1 MTGLEALEARIR
13 HDLEMTAHPRA
24 KWLTPRTSAG
34 RRVYDVLIVGAGQS
48 GLAVA
53 FGLLR
58 DKVENI
64 LLVDSA
70 PRGREGPWST
80 YARMHSLR
88 SSKDQNGPDLGVP
101 SLTFQAWFEAQWGK
115 AAFTALD
122 LIPKADWHAYLN
134 WFRAVTGLPV
144 RNETAL
150 THLSPAT
157 TDDGA
162 RCVRAQCS
170 DGQVLHARKVVLA
183 TGQDGTGQWWMPP
196 FIARLP
202 GPVRAH
208 TCDQIDFE
216 ALRGRTVAVLGAGA
230 SAFDNAATAIEHGAI
245 VHLFCRRAEPMVVQ
259 PYRWLTFA
267 GFLRHIGDMSDEW
280 RWRILSYVLGLRE
293 GFPPATYDR
302 VRHSPN
308 FVMHVGA
315 PWLDATMN
323 DGRVRLTTQHG
334 EFTADFVICGTG
346 VRHDFRLRPELAEF
360 ADHIARWSD
369 RYSPPPEE
377 QNERLGAFPYLG
389 PDYAFTERHPGQAG
403 WIRDIHLFGIG
414 ATMSFGPSASSINA
428 MTIAVPKLVAG
439 LTRGL
444 FEADIERHWADLRAY
459 NVKQVEL
466 DASKLVHG

>member
-24 KWLTPRTSAG
+24 KWLTPRTLAG

-48 GLAVA
+48 GLAVG

-101 SLTFQAWFEAQWGK
+101 SLTFQAWFEAQWGE

-162 RCVRAQCS
+162 RCVRA
-170 DGQVLHARKVVLA
+170 
-183 TGQDGTGQWWMPP
+183 
-196 FIARLP
+196 
-202 GPVRAH
+202 
-208 TCDQIDFE
+208 
-216 ALRGRTVAVLGAGA
+216 
-230 SAFDNAATAIEHGAI
+230 
-245 VHLFCRRAEPMVVQ
+245 
-259 PYRWLTFA
+259 
-267 GFLRHIGDMSDEW
+267 
-280 RWRILSYVLGLRE
+280 
-293 GFPPATYDR
+293 
-302 VRHSPN
+302 
-308 FVMHVGA
+308 
-315 PWLDATMN
+315 
-323 DGRVRLTTQHG
+323 
-334 EFTADFVICGTG
+334 
-346 VRHDFRLRPELAEF
+346 
-360 ADHIARWSD
+360 
-369 RYSPPPEE
+369 
-377 QNERLGAFPYLG
+377 
-389 PDYAFTERHPGQAG
+389 
-403 WIRDIHLFGIG
+403 
-414 ATMSFGPSASSINA
+414 
-428 MTIAVPKLVAG
+428 
-439 LTRGL
+439 
-444 FEADIERHWADLRAY
+444 
-459 NVKQVEL
+459 
-466 DASKLVHG
+466 